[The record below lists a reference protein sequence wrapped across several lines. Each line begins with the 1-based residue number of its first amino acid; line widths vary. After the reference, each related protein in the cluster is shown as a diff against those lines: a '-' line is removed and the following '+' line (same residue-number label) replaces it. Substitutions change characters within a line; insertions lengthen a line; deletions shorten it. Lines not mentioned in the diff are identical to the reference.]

1 MEWGDSLWHGV
12 SERVAGTIKRGYQ
25 AWAKEGIHTTDKG
38 VTMVGDWLRKEG
50 FVKYENVKDN
60 EIRFYC

>member
-1 MEWGDSLWHGV
+1 MGGQSLAWGV

-25 AWAKEGIHTTDKG
+25 AWAKEGIHIIDKG
-38 VTMVGDWLRKEG
+38 VMMVGDWLHKEG